1 MKVDRLVVPAF
12 CNTCP
17 PSVSFKIDQPLNK
30 DILPL
35 LAKEGFVERPNFT
48 KSNILYVESVSLIV
62 SGMFG
67 QNTIQTRCK
76 IRDCQ
81 NFVNDF
87 EQLLT
92 KF

>member
-1 MKVDRLVVPAF
+1 MKVERLTVPAF

-17 PSVSFKIDQPLNK
+17 PSVSFKIDRPLHK
-30 DILPL
+30 DIISL
-35 LAKEGFVERPNFT
+35 LVKEGFVERPNFT
-48 KSNILYVESVSLIV
+48 KSNILYVESPNLVA
-62 SGMFG
+62 SGIFG

-76 IRDCQ
+76 VKACQ

>member
-1 MKVDRLVVPAF
+1 MKVGRLTVPAF

-17 PSVSFKIDQPLNK
+17 PSVSFKIDQPLHK
-30 DILPL
+30 DIIPFLV
-35 LAKEGFVERPNFT
+35 KEGFVERPNFT
-48 KSNILYVESVSLIV
+48 KSNIFYVESTNLVA
-62 SGMFG
+62 SGIFG

-76 IRDCQ
+76 VRDCQ